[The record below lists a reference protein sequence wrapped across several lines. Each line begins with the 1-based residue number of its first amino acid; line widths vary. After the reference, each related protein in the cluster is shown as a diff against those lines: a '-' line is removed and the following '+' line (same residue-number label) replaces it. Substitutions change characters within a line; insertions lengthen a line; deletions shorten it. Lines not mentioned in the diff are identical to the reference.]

1 MARRRVLLRAGLGT
15 VAGAAA
21 LSGGAAWWVGRRD
34 GAAYA
39 ALADEVWRA
48 PDAAAMPVLRELV
61 RCATLAPNSHN
72 TQPWRFVAV
81 AGGLHILPDPAR
93 RTPVVDPDDHH
104 VFASLGCAIETMV
117 QAAPALGLLA
127 EVEVAPDG
135 AAMLRVVPGPRHRGP
150 MAEAIARR
158 RSTRAPFDPA
168 PLPAAERAAL
178 EAAGAAD
185 PRVGL
190 LLLDAAAQRAGLTEL
205 VLAGNSVQLRD
216 AAFVAELAHW
226 IRFSAGAAL
235 ARRDGLFA
243 GASGNPV
250 VPESIGRANFPHVFT
265 LAAET
270 DRMARQ
276 LAGSAGFAVFAAERD
291 DPAHWLAAGRA
302 AQRFCL
308 AATVLGLR
316 TSWVN
321 QPVEVPALRGVL
333 AGWLELG
340 GRRPDLVLRF
350 GHGAALPPSLRRPVG
365 DVLVEGM
372 A

>member
-1 MARRRVLLRAGLGT
+1 MTLRRAVLG
-15 VAGAAA
+15 GAASAA
-21 LSGGAAWWVGRRD
+21 LLGGGAAWWVGRRD

-48 PDAAAMPVLRELV
+48 PDAAAAPVLHELV

-72 TQPWRFVAV
+72 TQPWRFVPV
-81 AGGLHILPDPAR
+81 AGGLLVLPDPGR

-104 VFASLGCAIETMV
+104 LFASLGCAVETMV

-127 EVEVAPDG
+127 EVEVAPGGD
-135 AAMLRVVPGPRHRGP
+135 AMLRLAPGPQRRDP

-168 PLPAAERAAL
+168 PLAAAERAAL
-178 EAAGAAD
+178 EAAGGSD

-190 LLLDAAAQRAGLTEL
+190 LLLDAAPQRAGLAEL

-216 AAFVAELAHW
+216 AAFVAELTDW

-243 GASGNPV
+243 GSSGNPV
-250 VPESIGRANFPHVFT
+250 LPAPIGRALFPHVFT

-276 LAGSAGFAVFAAERD
+276 LTGSAGFAVFAAERD

-316 TSWVN
+316 TAWVN

-333 AGWLELG
+333 AGWLGLG

-350 GHGAALPPSLRRPVG
+350 GRGAAFPPSLRRPVAE
-365 DVLVEGM
+365 VLEVGS

>member
-1 MARRRVLLRAGLGT
+1 MAA
-15 VAGAAA
+15 
-21 LSGGAAWWVGRRD
+21 
-34 GAAYA
+34 
-39 ALADEVWRA
+39 
-48 PDAAAMPVLRELV
+48 
-61 RCATLAPNSHN
+61 
-72 TQPWRFVAV
+72 
-81 AGGLHILPDPAR
+81 
-93 RTPVVDPDDHH
+93 
-104 VFASLGCAIETMV
+104 
-117 QAAPALGLLA
+117 
-127 EVEVAPDG
+127 
-135 AAMLRVVPGPRHRGP
+135 
-150 MAEAIARR
+150 AIARR

-168 PLPAAERAAL
+168 PLPPAELAAL
-178 EAAGAAD
+178 AEAGGAD

-190 LLLDAAAQRAGLTEL
+190 VMVTEPVRRASLAEL

-216 AAFVAELAHW
+216 AAFVAELAAW

-250 VPESIGRANFPHVFT
+250 TPEWLGRRVFPHVFT

-333 AGWLELG
+333 AGWLGLG

-350 GHGAALPPSLRRPVG
+350 GRGPGLPASLRRPVA

>member
-1 MARRRVLLRAGLGT
+1 MALRRSVLGGL
-15 VAGAAA
+15 AGAAA
-21 LSGGAAWWVGRRD
+21 LGGGIAWWVGRRD
-34 GAAYA
+34 GAAY
-39 ALADEVWRA
+39 
-48 PDAAAMPVLRELV
+48 DAAAAQTWRPPDPAEQPALRELV

-72 TQPWRFVAV
+72 TQPWRFLAV
-81 AGGLHILPDPAR
+81 PGGLRLLPDPAR

-104 VFASLGCAIETMV
+104 VFATLGCAAETML
-117 QAAPALGLLA
+117 QAAPALGLHA
-127 EVEVAPDG
+127 GIDVG
-135 AAMLRVVPGPRHRGP
+135 AAGEAMLRVTPGAQRRPP

-158 RSTRAPFDPA
+158 RSTRAPLDPA
-168 PLPAAERAAL
+168 PLAAEERAAL
-178 EAAGAAD
+178 VAAGGSD
-185 PRVGL
+185 PSVGM
-190 LLLDAAAQRAGLTEL
+190 LLLDAPAQRAGLAEL
-205 VLAGNSVQLRD
+205 ILAGNSTQLRD
-216 AAFVAELAHW
+216 AAFVAELASW

-250 VPESIGRANFPHVFT
+250 LPEPIGRAIFPHVFT

-302 AQRFCL
+302 AQRVCL
-308 AATVLGLR
+308 AATVMGLR

-321 QPVEVPALRGVL
+321 QPVEVPALRQVL
-333 AGWLELG
+333 GGWLGLG
-340 GRRPDLVLRF
+340 GRRPNLVLRF
-350 GHGAALPPSLRRPVG
+350 GHGPVLPASLRRPVE
-365 DVLVEGM
+365 DVLVEGQ

>member
-1 MARRRVLLRAGLGT
+1 MALRRTLLRGGLG
-15 VAGAAA
+15 GLAAA
-21 LSGGAAWWVGRRD
+21 AVLGGGAAWWIARRD

-39 ALADEVWRA
+39 ALARETWRP
-48 PDAAAMPVLRELV
+48 PDAASRPVLRELV

-72 TQPWRFVAV
+72 TQPWRFVTV
-81 AGGLHILPDPAR
+81 AGGLRVLPDPAR

-104 VFASLGCAIETMV
+104 LVASLGCAVETMV
-117 QAAPALGLLA
+117 QAAPALGLAA
-127 EVEVAPDG
+127 EVEVAADG
-135 AAMLRVVPGPRHRGP
+135 GATLHLVAAPQRDGP
-150 MAEAIARR
+150 MAAAVARR
-158 RSTRAPFDPA
+158 RSTRLPFDPA
-168 PLPAAERAAL
+168 PLPAADLAVL
-178 EAAGAAD
+178 EAAGGAD
-185 PRVGL
+185 PRVAL
-190 LLLDAAAQRAGLTEL
+190 LLLDAPAQRAALSEL

-216 AAFVAELAHW
+216 AGFVAELTHW

-250 VPESIGRANFPHVFT
+250 LPEPIGRAIFPHVFT

-276 LAGSAGFAVFAAERD
+276 LAGSAGFAVFAAARD
-291 DPAHWLAAGRA
+291 DPDHWLAAGRA

-308 AATVLGLR
+308 AATTLGLR

-321 QPVEVPALRGVL
+321 QPVEVPALRPVL
-333 AGWLELG
+333 AAWLGLG

-350 GHGAALPPSLRRPVG
+350 GRGPDLPPSLRRSLEE
-365 DVLVEGM
+365 VLVEQG